1 MQLSE
6 LEIELIRSKR
16 KTVSIHVERDG
27 SVSAR
32 IPETISEEEILK
44 VLQSK
49 EYQIHKNLAQW
60 SQLNQS
66 KIEREYINGQSFLY
80 LGRNYRLLLVE
91 EDNIETLIFNKGY
104 FQLSKLKKDSARELF
119 INFYKEKLNEKL
131 KPILNR
137 YKGQLGVNP
146 KEIKIMEL
154 QNRWAS
160 CTSKGNVNFH
170 WKCAMA
176 PIDVLNYIVVHE
188 LTHLIHPNHTP
199 AFWNELDKVMP
210 NYEKQIHWLKI
221 NGAGMDL

>member
-1 MQLSE
+1 
-6 LEIELIRSKR
+6 
-16 KTVSIHVERDG
+16 
-27 SVSAR
+27 
-32 IPETISEEEILK
+32 
-44 VLQSK
+44 
-49 EYQIHKNLAQW
+49 
-60 SQLNQS
+60 
-66 KIEREYINGQSFLY
+66 
-80 LGRNYRLLLVE
+80 VE
-91 EDNIETLIFNKGY
+91 EKLGTLIFNKGY
-104 FQLSKLKKDSARELF
+104 FNLSHSDKKNARDLF

-131 KPILNR
+131 KPIINR
-137 YKGQLGVNP
+137 YKDQLGVIP

-199 AFWNELDKVMP
+199 AFWNELDKVIP
-210 NYEKQIHWLKI
+210 NYDKQIHWLKI

>member
-1 MQLSE
+1 MRLSE

-16 KTVSIHVERDG
+16 KTVSIHIERDG

-32 IPETISEEEILK
+32 IPEAITEDEILK
-44 VLQSK
+44 VLKSK

-60 SQLNQS
+60 SQLNQT
-66 KIEREYINGQSFLY
+66 KVEREYVNGQSFLY
-80 LGRNYRLLLVE
+80 LGRNYRLQLTDDKLE
-91 EDNIETLIFNKGY
+91 SLTFNKGY
-104 FQLSKLKKDSARELF
+104 FYLSNSNKINARELF
-119 INFYKEKLNEKL
+119 VSFYKEKLNEKL
-131 KPILNR
+131 KPILKR
-137 YKGQLGVNP
+137 YKDQLGVNP

-160 CTSKGNVNFH
+160 CTSRGNINFH

-188 LTHLIHPNHTP
+188 LTHLIHPNHTST
-199 AFWNELDKVMP
+199 FWNEIDKVMP

-221 NGAGMDL
+221 NGAGMNL

>member
-1 MQLSE
+1 MKLSD

-16 KTVSIHVERDG
+16 KTVSIHIERDG

-32 IPETISEEEILK
+32 IPETITDEEIQK
-44 VLQSK
+44 VLKSK

-60 SQLNQS
+60 SQLNQT
-66 KIEREYINGQSFLY
+66 KVERDYVNGQSFLY
-80 LGRNYRLLLVE
+80 LGRNYRLQFVE
-91 EDNIETLIFNKGY
+91 DKLGTLIFNKGY
-104 FQLSKLKKDSARELF
+104 FHLSVSDKNHAREMF
-119 INFYKEKLNEKL
+119 IEFYKEKLNEKL
-131 KPILNR
+131 KPILKR
-137 YKGQLGVNP
+137 FKGQLGVNP
-146 KEIKIMEL
+146 KEIKVMEL

-160 CTSKGNVNFH
+160 CTVKGNVNFH

-188 LTHLIHPNHTP
+188 LTHLIHPNHTS

-210 NYEKQIHWLKI
+210 SYHKQVQWLKL

>member
-1 MQLSE
+1 MQVSG

-16 KTVSIHVERDG
+16 KTVSIHIERDG

-32 IPETISEEEILK
+32 IPETISEEDILK
-44 VLQSK
+44 VLKSK

-60 SQLNQS
+60 TVLNEA
-66 KIEREYINGQSFLY
+66 KVDREYVNGQSFLY
-80 LGRNYRLLLVE
+80 LGRNYRLQFVE
-91 EDNIETLIFNKGY
+91 DKLGEIAFKKGY
-104 FQLSKLKKDSARELF
+104 FLLSHSDKDHARELF
-119 INFYKEKLNEKL
+119 INFYKEKLKEKI
-131 KPILNR
+131 KPIIDR
-137 YKGQLGVNP
+137 YKALLGVAPN
-146 KEIKIMEL
+146 EIKIMEL

-176 PIDVLNYIVVHE
+176 PIDVLNYIVAHE

-199 AFWNELDKVMP
+199 TFWNELDKVMP
-210 NYEKQIHWLKI
+210 SYNKQVNWLKI